1 MRGLGRLLGLGL
13 LLAALAACNQQRP
26 DRDPLEQAFDT
37 HRATMLWGEIDE
49 VLSMIDPKV
58 RATKM
63 PSRLELDRWHQVD
76 VSGYHEQ
83 GQELLAPDHAR
94 RVVALDIVNRH
105 TQAVRTIV
113 DMQEWRW
120 DEKAERWW
128 LVSGLPKLT
137 SN

>member
-1 MRGLGRLLGLGL
+1 MHGLGRLLGLG

-37 HRATMLWGEIDE
+37 HRATMLWGEVDE
-49 VLSMIDPKV
+49 LLSMIDPKV
-58 RATKM
+58 RATRM

-83 GQELLAPDHAR
+83 GQELLAPDRAR

-128 LVSGLPKLT
+128 LVSGLPNLT